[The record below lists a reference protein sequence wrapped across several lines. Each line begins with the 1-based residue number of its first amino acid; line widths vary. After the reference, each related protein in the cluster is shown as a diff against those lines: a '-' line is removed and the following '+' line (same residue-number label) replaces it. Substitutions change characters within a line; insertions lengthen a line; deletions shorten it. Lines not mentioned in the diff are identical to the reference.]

1 MSENKTKFEK
11 LLDFFSFK
19 PLNND
24 VINRDTVITAQSQEE
39 FDTKVRE
46 IEQNYLFRNVFKS
59 LVAEDYIRYTQIEA
73 ERRIA
78 LLDFQLMEYYPMISN
93 AFDIIAEE
101 ATSKGM
107 NGKLLNVYSNNP
119 KIKKELETLF
129 YKTLSIDN
137 TLYRWCRN
145 MVSLGD
151 NFLYLMLDNQKGITG
166 VKQLQTDKITRIEKF
181 NFEENRNEIV
191 FHNEQTGSEFNN
203 IMIAHFRLLSTE
215 SRFPYGTSVAEK
227 LRKIHKL
234 LLLAEDAVMINR
246 LTRINRLKFEIE
258 VGNIAPNDRQT
269 HAMRVAQAIKQKKQ
283 VSQDGTMSGR
293 YNVLNQTQDY
303 FITSVNGTPEVKI
316 DKIDGDMKVDVPD
329 IELLINQLVS
339 GLGIP
344 RSLLMYDEP
353 KGDGKNLSMLDS
365 RFAKK
370 IMRIQ
375 ECLVA
380 ELNKIASI
388 HLYLKGY
395 AQEVDNFKLTLANSS
410 VISELSKLEIQE
422 KRLQVYAS
430 AIAVNE
436 STQLSPMSETMA
448 KREILNMTDDEII
461 NDVKTQFVERAVG
474 EEFRQNFAK
483 VGKLGIFDDIIE
495 RYKKPEDQQNKEGEE
510 SDMSTGGGGS
520 VGGGG
525 GGGGSDFFSS
535 GGGSEGG
542 GDNPFLDEP
551 SGGAEGGGEGGG
563 EVDLGGEAET
573 TTPEETT
580 PEAAEEPEK
589 NEAVRRFY
597 KLAGIKKMITENKMS
612 NIKTNNRLIILENRI
627 KKLSKSDIFN
637 KPI

>member
-395 AQEVDNFKLTLANSS
+395 GQEVDNFKLTLANSS

-551 SGGAEGGGEGGG
+551 SGGAEGGGEGVG
-563 EVDLGGEAET
+563 EVDLGGETET

>member
-344 RSLLMYDEP
+344 RSLLMYDET

-395 AQEVDNFKLTLANSS
+395 GQEVDNFKLTLANSS

-551 SGGAEGGGEGGG
+551 SGGAEGGGEGVG
-563 EVDLGGEAET
+563 EVDLGGETET

>member
-181 NFEENRNEIV
+181 NFDENRNEIV

-551 SGGAEGGGEGGG
+551 SGGTEGGGEGVG
-563 EVDLGGEAET
+563 EVDLGGETET

>member
-344 RSLLMYDEP
+344 RSLLMYDET

-525 GGGGSDFFSS
+525 GGGSDFFSS

-551 SGGAEGGGEGGG
+551 SGGTEGGGEGVG
-563 EVDLGGEAET
+563 EVDLGGETET

>member
-1 MSENKTKFEK
+1 VCSSD
-11 LLDFFSFK
+11 L
-19 PLNND
+19 
-24 VINRDTVITAQSQEE
+24 
-39 FDTKVRE
+39 
-46 IEQNYLFRNVFKS
+46 
-59 LVAEDYIRYTQIEA
+59 
-73 ERRIA
+73 
-78 LLDFQLMEYYPMISN
+78 
-93 AFDIIAEE
+93 
-101 ATSKGM
+101 
-107 NGKLLNVYSNNP
+107 
-119 KIKKELETLF
+119 KKELETLF

-344 RSLLMYDEP
+344 RSLLMYDET

-395 AQEVDNFKLTLANSS
+395 GQEVDNFKLTLANSS

-551 SGGAEGGGEGGG
+551 SGGAEGGGEGVG
-563 EVDLGGEAET
+563 EVDLGGETET